1 MIFIQP
7 NGKICIVEPHTLLYN
22 FSKEEFI
29 EYEKQKAEENA
40 KYQMQNP
47 SNISD
52 IIRFKKISDTQL
64 KEMGYDKTYEE
75 MIKYVPKRVKQC
87 KYSGRDCTT
96 YGKCPTCGAS
106 VQDGIGFTNDQCSK
120 CGQILDWRM

>member
-7 NGKICIVEPHTLLYN
+7 NGKICVVELGRLVHNLTEQEY
-22 FSKEEFI
+22 I
-29 EYEKQKAEENA
+29 EYEKKKAAEKALEKLKTPNTIGDVL
-40 KYQMQNP
+40 KYRP
-47 SNISD
+47 ISD
-52 IIRFKKISDTQL
+52 EQL

-75 MIKYVPKRVKQC
+75 MMKHIPKRVEQC
-87 KYSGRDCTT
+87 SYSGRDCTT

-106 VQDGIGFTNDQCSK
+106 VQDGIGLTNEQCPK